1 MLENIF
7 KKKAEK
13 LLEQFNK
20 KQYLFVIRETKL
32 LLQKIPD
39 NLFLLNLIGSSFQ
52 NLGDLSS
59 AKKIFKNILEIDNNN
74 ISALNNLGNVY
85 KSLQDY
91 SSAEDNYKKAIVL
104 NPTFINALVNYGSL
118 KYELNNYEEAV
129 ELYKKALH
137 LNNEIPMAHYNL
149 GLLYQALGRFEDA
162 KFHLQTVSKIK
173 PQITAA
179 DKILSRFIKY
189 KINDPHINIMES
201 KLNELNLSNLE
212 KIDLFFSL
220 GKAYEDLKDFDK
232 SFHYLRKGNNLKKQI
247 SKYKIEKD
255 KQFFK
260 TLKEFFKNIDFK
272 NKNISKYNKNIIFIV
287 GMPRSG
293 TTLIEQILSSHSNI
307 YGAGELPYLENI
319 MKNEFFQD
327 NILNTNKLQ
336 DLNKIDVLKSIGDH
350 YVSLINKYNYNENL
364 ITDKAPLNFRWIGLI
379 KLIFPNSKIIHC
391 SRSPKDNCLSLYKNI
406 FDDNLDWTYDED
418 DLFNF
423 YKEYADLMKFWK
435 KNIPNFI
442 YDINYENLISN
453 PQNQIKDMLSFCGLK
468 WQQNCIEFH
477 KNKRAIKTV
486 SSSQARN
493 KIYSS
498 SINSYKNYNKFLV
511 KLYSSLENI

>member
-1 MLENIF
+1 MLQNIF

-13 LLEQFNK
+13 LLDQFNN
-20 KQYLFVIRETKL
+20 KQYLLVIRETKL
-32 LLQKIPD
+32 LLQKVPN
-39 NLFLLNLIGSSFQ
+39 NLFLLNLIGSSYQ
-52 NLGDLSS
+52 NLNDLGS
-59 AKKIFKNILEIDNNN
+59 AEKIFKNILQIDSKNT
-74 ISALNNLGNVY
+74 SALNNLGNVY
-85 KSLQDY
+85 KNLKDY
-91 SSAEDNYKKAIVL
+91 SSAEENYKKAIVL

-118 KYELNNYEEAV
+118 NYELNNYEEAV

-149 GLLYQALGRFEDA
+149 GLVYQALGQFENA
-162 KFHLQTVSKIK
+162 KFHLQALSKIK
-173 PQITAA
+173 PEITAA
-179 DKILSRFIKY
+179 DKILSRFIRY
-189 KINDPHINIMES
+189 KIDDPHIDIMEN
-201 KLNELNLSNLE
+201 KLKELNLNNLE

-220 GKAYEDLKDFDK
+220 GKAYEDLKDFNK
-232 SFHYLRKGNNLKKQI
+232 SFHYLKKGNNLKKQI
-247 SKYKIEKD
+247 SKYRIEKD
-255 KQFFK
+255 EQFFK
-260 TLKEFFKNIDFK
+260 TLKDFFKNIDLK
-272 NKNISKYNKNIIFIV
+272 KKNISKYNKNVIFIV

-293 TTLIEQILSSHSNI
+293 TSLIEQILSSHSNI

-319 MKNEFFQD
+319 MTNEFFQN

-336 DLNKIDVLKSIGDH
+336 DLNKIEVLKSIGDR
-350 YVSLINKYNYNENL
+350 YVSLINKYDYNENL

-379 KLIFPNSKIIHC
+379 KLILPDSKIIHC

-406 FDDNLDWTYDED
+406 FDDNLDWTYNED
-418 DLFNF
+418 DLSKF
-423 YKEYADLMKFWK
+423 YQQYTDLMKFWK

-453 PQNQIKDMLSFCGLK
+453 PQNQINDMLSFCDLR
-468 WQQNCIEFH
+468 WEQNCMDFH

-498 SINSYKNYNKFLV
+498 SINSYKNYEEFLIN
-511 KLYSSLENI
+511 LYSSLDNI

>member
-319 MKNEFFQD
+319 MTNEFFQN

-391 SRSPKDNCLSLYKNI
+391 SRAPKDNCLSLYKNI

-418 DLFNF
+418 DLSN
-423 YKEYADLMKFWK
+423 YYQQYNDLMKFWK
-435 KNIPNFI
+435 KNIPGFI
-442 YDINYENLISN
+442 YDINYENLIAD
-453 PQNQIKDMLSFCGLK
+453 PQNQIKDMLSFCNLK
-468 WQQNCIEFH
+468 WEQNCIEFH

-486 SSSQARN
+486 SSSQARS
-493 KIYSS
+493 KIYSL
-498 SINSYKNYNKFLV
+498 SINSYKNYQKFLA
-511 KLYSSLENI
+511 KLNSSLDKI

>member
-13 LLEQFNK
+13 LLEQFNE
-20 KQYLFVIRETKL
+20 KQYLLVIRETKL
-32 LLQKIPD
+32 LLKKVPN

-59 AKKIFKNILEIDNNN
+59 AKKIFKNILEMDNKNT
-74 ISALNNLGNVY
+74 SALNNLGNVY
-85 KSLQDY
+85 KNLKDY
-91 SSAEDNYKKAIVL
+91 SSAEENYKKAIIL

-129 ELYKKALH
+129 ELYKKALN
-137 LNNEIPMAHYNL
+137 LNNKTPIAHYNL
-149 GLLYQALGRFEDA
+149 GLVYQALGRFEDA
-162 KFHLQTVSKIK
+162 KFHLQTLSKIK
-173 PQITAA
+173 PEITAA

-189 KINDPHINIMES
+189 KDGDPHVDIMEN
-201 KLNELNLSNLE
+201 KLNQLNLNNLE

-220 GKAYEDLKDFDK
+220 GKAYEDLKNFDN
-232 SFHYLRKGNNLKKQI
+232 SFHYLKRGNNLKKQI

-260 TLKEFFKNIDFK
+260 ILKDFFKNIDFE
-272 NKNISKYNKNIIFIV
+272 NINISEYNKNIIFIV

-293 TTLIEQILSSHSNI
+293 TSLIEQILSSHSNI

-319 MKNEFFQD
+319 MTNDFFQ
-327 NILNTNKLQ
+327 NKILNTNKLQ
-336 DLNKIDVLKSIGDH
+336 ELNKIDVLKSIGDH
-350 YVSLINKYNYNENL
+350 YVSLINKYDYTENI

-406 FDDNLDWTYDED
+406 FDENLDWTYDED
-418 DLFNF
+418 DLSSF
-423 YKEYADLMKFWK
+423 YQLYADLMKFWK
-435 KNIPNFI
+435 TNIPNFI

-453 PQNQIKDMLSFCGLK
+453 PQNQIEDMLSFCDLK
-468 WQQNCIEFH
+468 FEQNCMDFH

-498 SINSYKNYNKFLV
+498 SINSYKNYEKFLIN
-511 KLYSSLENI
+511 LFSSLDNI